1 MDCKKTGSLI
11 AKVRKE
17 KNMTQ
22 MELARKLNISDK
34 AVSKWERGL
43 GCPDVTLLN
52 ELAEV
57 LGINVKDILSGEMV
71 SNDVDGGNMKRT
83 KFYVCQDCG
92 NVISSSSE
100 MSLSCC
106 GKNLKELI
114 PNKEKNVEHEL
125 IVETVDNE
133 FYVYMDHDMTKEHYI
148 SFIAYVTSDKLYINK
163 LYPEQNAEVR
173 FKKCGHGIIYAYC
186 NQHGLLRK
194 LI

>member
-22 MELARKLNISDK
+22 VELARKLNISDK

-57 LGINVKDILSGEMV
+57 LGINVKDILSGELIT
-71 SNDVDGGNMKRT
+71 NDVDGGNMKRT

-92 NVISSSSE
+92 NVITSSSE
-100 MSLSCC
+100 VSLSCC
-106 GKNLKELI
+106 GKNIKELI
-114 PNKEKNVEHEL
+114 PRKEKDEEHEL
-125 IVETVDNE
+125 IVETIDNE
-133 FYVYMDHDMTKEHYI
+133 FYIHMDHDMTKEHYI

-173 FKKCGHGIIYAYC
+173 FRKCGHGILYAYC

>member
-1 MDCKKTGSLI
+1 MDCKKTGNLI

-17 KNMTQ
+17 KKMTQ
-22 MELARKLNISDK
+22 VELAKKLNISDK

-52 ELAEV
+52 ELAET

-92 NVISSSSE
+92 NVITSSGE
-100 MSLSCC
+100 ISLSCC
-106 GKNLKELI
+106 GKNLMELI
-114 PNKEKNVEHEL
+114 PKKEQDEEHQL
-125 IVETVDNE
+125 IVETIDNE
-133 FYVYMDHDMTKEHYI
+133 FYVHMDHNMTKEHYI
-148 SFIAYVTSDKLYINK
+148 SFIAYLTSDKLYVNK

-173 FKKCGHGIIYAYC
+173 FRKCGHGIMYAYC